1 MPVSHSLK
9 TTGIFYTRKY
19 FSIEKN
25 RNQRFFLLIVC
36 SFIVF
41 SPGFFNWGGG
51 GGGGGGGGLT
61 IFLLKLPSANFVIPA
76 RTEPIR
82 KGEMGD

>member
-1 MPVSHSLK
+1 MPVSHRLK

-41 SPGFFNWGGG
+41 SPGFFNLGE
-51 GGGGGGGGLT
+51 GGLT
-61 IFLLKLPSANFVIPA
+61 IFLLKIPSANFVVPA
-76 RTEPIR
+76 
-82 KGEMGD
+82 

>member
-1 MPVSHSLK
+1 MPVSHRLK

-25 RNQRFFLLIVC
+25 RNQRFFFLIVSC
-36 SFIVF
+36 FIVF

-51 GGGGGGGGLT
+51 GLGLGLVL
-61 IFLLKLPSANFVIPA
+61 IIPQREHCSKL
-76 RTEPIR
+76 
-82 KGEMGD
+82 M

>member
-41 SPGFFNWGGG
+41 SLDFLTWGKRRRRAGRG
-51 GGGGGGGGLT
+51 ADN
-61 IFLLKLPSANFVIPA
+61 FSFKNCQRQFVIPA

>member
-1 MPVSHSLK
+1 MPVSHRLK

-41 SPGFFNWGGG
+41 SPGYFNWR
-51 GGGGGGGGLT
+51 GGGGLT
-61 IFLLKLPSANFVIPA
+61 IFLLKIPSANFVIPA

>member
-19 FSIEKN
+19 FSIKKN

-41 SPGFFNWGGG
+41 SLDFLTWGRGGG
-51 GGGGGGGGLT
+51 ELT
-61 IFLLKLPSANFVIPA
+61 IFLLKIPSANFVIPA
-76 RTEPIR
+76 RSEPIR
-82 KGEMGD
+82 KGEMGDYD